1 MTGPPGLNPP
11 ASACHCHGD
20 GDSCD
25 PAASQAAL
33 AVAALSSGPQ
43 AEPPIL
49 TATRREG
56 HRRDPGL
63 GPAPARL
70 CSGSTVTVPDSVGA
84 GRRHGRGSTA
94 EADARATA
102 RRAGRVRVRSYYRHW
117 QPVTASHG
125 TAPGRPGTLRVS
137 SRQWGHSR
145 PVSGLARGPD
155 RLAAAGPRRPGSA
168 GHTRLPDLRDSERS
182 LENYASPG
190 LLRIFKS
197 RSMGT
202 THVVVSEPPS
212 QENPATFVTQI
223 THGSAVTDCRPVW
236 ACRKFKYLYIG
247 CG

>member
-1 MTGPPGLNPP
+1 MTGVTR
-11 ASACHCHGD
+11 AWARRRRAC
-20 GDSCD
+20 
-25 PAASQAAL
+25 AQA
-33 AVAALSSGPQ
+33 
-43 AEPPIL
+43 
-49 TATRREG
+49 
-56 HRRDPGL
+56 
-63 GPAPARL
+63 
-70 CSGSTVTVPDSVGA
+70 VTVPDSVGA

-94 EADARATA
+94 EAGARATA

-202 THVVVSEPPS
+202 THVVVSEPPTS
-212 QENPATFVTQI
+212 YARDTDQLNTDHACVVFRCHGLPARLGLSEI
-223 THGSAVTDCRPVW
+223 
-236 ACRKFKYLYIG
+236 
-247 CG
+247 